1 MGKSWKFET
10 VSSCFEVYHLGY
22 FKWQDWRFVNMAD
35 KSLGWKKDVDEQL
48 TKDLELAAHAAYDNG
63 CELSIDARLLFES
76 HRYSRATALAILA
89 EEEFSKAF
97 TLKLSA
103 DNKRWDSTLYDSLR
117 SHAIKQGL
125 AEAVVNF
132 IEAEKAKARWIGGF
146 TSAYPDEKKAKE
158 FVAAAK
164 KRLRKPVKDHLKQDA
179 LYVAISKEGK
189 IKSIPKNITREEAEN
204 SLFQTELFKINVDI
218 LFGDESALERFFTL

>member
-1 MGKSWKFET
+1 
-10 VSSCFEVYHLGY
+10 
-22 FKWQDWRFVNMAD
+22 MAD
-35 KSLGWKKDVDEQL
+35 KNQGWTKNVDEQL

-76 HRYSRATALAILA
+76 DRYSRATALAILA

-103 DNKRWDSTLYDSLR
+103 ENKRWDSALFDSLR

-125 AEAVVNF
+125 AEAVVNY
-132 IEAEKAKARWIGGF
+132 IEREKARARWLGGF
-146 TSAYPDEKKAKE
+146 SSAFPDEKKVKE
-158 FVAAAK
+158 VVAAAK
-164 KRLRKPVKDHLKQDA
+164 LRLRNPVKDHLKQDA
-179 LYVAISKEGK
+179 LYVSISKEGK
-189 IKSIPKNITREEAEN
+189 IKSIPKNITRKEAEN
-204 SLFQTELFKINVDI
+204 SLFETELFKINVDI

>member
-1 MGKSWKFET
+1 
-10 VSSCFEVYHLGY
+10 
-22 FKWQDWRFVNMAD
+22 MAD
-35 KSLGWKKDVDEQL
+35 KGQGWKKDVDEQL
-48 TKDLELAAHAAYDNG
+48 MKDLELAAHAAYDNG
-63 CELSIDARLLFES
+63 CELSLDARLLFES

-103 DNKRWDSTLYDSLR
+103 DNKRWDSALYASLR

-125 AEAVVNF
+125 AEAVVNY
-132 IEAEKAKARWIGGF
+132 IEVEKAKARWIGGF
-146 TSAYPDEKKAKE
+146 TSAYPDEKKVKE
-158 FVAAAK
+158 VVAAAK
-164 KRLRKPVKDHLKQDA
+164 ERLRKPVKDHLKQDA
-179 LYVAISKEGK
+179 LYVSISKEGK